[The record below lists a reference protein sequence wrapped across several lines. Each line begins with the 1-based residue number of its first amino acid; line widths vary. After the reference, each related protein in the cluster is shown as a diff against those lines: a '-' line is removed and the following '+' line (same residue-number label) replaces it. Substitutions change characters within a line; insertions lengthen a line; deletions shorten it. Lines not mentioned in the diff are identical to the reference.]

1 VLIED
6 QLSLRMQDVQRAAAA
21 GCRREQPTSSRKGG
35 EEKGAK
41 APPPAEHSSRGGLSR
56 DGEELGR
63 SRSGPASQGV
73 WMMSCFVRDR
83 DSWIQGGG
91 FYFYFYFR
99 DKKKERKGDRFFIHA
114 ERERRKVLVSTTMSN
129 SRTPIVFPN
138 VSNFYSPIEVSSCY
152 ILLGEAVY
160 WCFLR
165 QC

>member
-1 VLIED
+1 MFRGQ
-6 QLSLRMQDVQRAAAA
+6 QLPDA
-21 GCRREQPTSSRKGG
+21 GVNNQQVRGKEGRKG
-35 EEKGAK
+35 EQRRRR
-41 APPPAEHSSRGGLSR
+41 PPTEHSSRGGLSR

-91 FYFYFYFR
+91 FYFYFR
-99 DKKKERKGDRFFIHA
+99 DKKRKEKGIDSLIFIHA